1 MRLPRLTV
9 LAILALALLA
19 APLFVE
25 AQSAGRAR
33 RIAYVTERP
42 GPGPREEAFRQA
54 LRDLGYVLGQNV
66 IIEERYSARGSDRL
80 RAVMADLIRLRV
92 EVVLAGG
99 PTVTRAASE
108 ASKSIP
114 IVMAQDSDPVASG
127 FAATLARPGGN
138 ITGLSILATELNG
151 KRIELLR
158 EVVPTLSHLLVLGS
172 SNEPD
177 HARALHETQ
186 RAASALGVQV
196 LYREIRGAADIEE
209 AFRGARA
216 ERAEAV
222 LVLLSAILGIQRA
235 QVSALAM
242 GSRLPV
248 MWHNREAVEA
258 GVLMAYGV
266 NLTDLFRRSAGYVD
280 KILKGAKPGDL
291 PIEQP
296 TKFELVINLKTAKV
310 LGLTIPT
317 AVLARAD
324 DVIR

>member
-1 MRLPRLTV
+1 
-9 LAILALALLA
+9 
-19 APLFVE
+19 
-25 AQSAGRAR
+25 
-33 RIAYVTERP
+33 
-42 GPGPREEAFRQA
+42 
-54 LRDLGYVLGQNV
+54 V

-99 PTVTRAASE
+99 PPVTRAASE

-296 TKFELVINLKTAKV
+296 TKFELVINLIWKDRRQ
-310 LGLTIPT
+310 
-317 AVLARAD
+317 AVA
-324 DVIR
+324 